1 MTSGSKPEACIW
13 TPPQLGI
20 PGEACRFGFVVRCI
34 RGDRQAP
41 RPDPVVPDQK
51 RPHAH
56 ISSTHQIRMQPVL
69 TLLVVTE
76 KEQPFLWAVL
86 LAPIAAHRTGL
97 RAIIRIHLDRE
108 RSRKR
113 RLVTDEGLQFGKGP
127 LGVHPIGSPRF
138 LRDPLVAFAVLL
150 ALKLSPLFA
159 LSNVDQLF
167 QSKQGVW

>member
-1 MTSGSKPEACIW
+1 
-13 TPPQLGI
+13 
-20 PGEACRFGFVVRCI
+20 
-34 RGDRQAP
+34 
-41 RPDPVVPDQK
+41 
-51 RPHAH
+51 
-56 ISSTHQIRMQPVL
+56 MQPVL

-127 LGVHPIGSPRF
+127 LGAHPIGSPRF

-159 LSNVDQLF
+159 LSNVRQLF
-167 QSKQGVW
+167 KSKQSVWVLLDDLFGDAAIGCRVGSGCPLQDHPSPPL